1 VGSAG
6 HHVHVFDFFIS
17 FYAGLRGCKPAR
29 GSRVTKWSFM
39 RVALLT
45 LEALASAAPVRNLV
59 AKYPE
64 RIAFVGLSDPYRPQQ
79 GGMTGQAIRLL
90 RHSGLRLLP
99 YMIANF
105 SLPRLAGLLPFGRR
119 SAAATPMSALCSARG
134 IPVETV
140 PDMNAAAF
148 HDRLR
153 DSGADVIL
161 TFHCD
166 QILTRQTIACLPQ
179 GAVNVHAGLLPDH
192 RGPVPTI
199 HALLDDHPR
208 FGITVH
214 RLVPRI
220 DAGPILAQQA
230 IDLPPDT
237 SALEAAIR
245 LHTEAETMVI
255 DVLDAIAA
263 GRATEMIVEPRQ
275 YCGFPTPQQLRQLA
289 RTGRRAASW
298 PDMLRALRTPV

>member
-1 VGSAG
+1 
-6 HHVHVFDFFIS
+6 
-17 FYAGLRGCKPAR
+17 
-29 GSRVTKWSFM
+29 M

-45 LEALASAAPVRNLV
+45 LEALASAAPVRAFV
-59 AKYPE
+59 ATYPD

-79 GGMTGQAIRLL
+79 GGMMGQAVRLL
-90 RHSGLRLLP
+90 RHSGLRFLP

-105 SLPRLAGLLPFGRR
+105 SLPRIAGLLRFGRR
-119 SAAATPMSALCSARG
+119 TAARPPMAALCAALG

-140 PDMNAAAF
+140 PDMNDTAF

-153 DSGADVIL
+153 DCGAEIIL

-166 QILTRQTIACLPQ
+166 QILSRATIDCLRH

-199 HALLDDHPR
+199 HALLDARPG
-208 FGITVH
+208 FGVTIH

-230 IDLPPDT
+230 FDLLPNI
-237 SALEAAIR
+237 SALEAATR
-245 LHTEAETMVI
+245 LHAAALPMVI
-255 DVLDAIAA
+255 DVLNAIAA
-263 GRATEMIVEPRQ
+263 GTAQDIIVEPKP
-275 YCGFPTPQQLRQLA
+275 YCPFPTSAQLRRLA
-289 RTGRRAASW
+289 RMGRYAASW
-298 PDMLRALRTPV
+298 RDMRQAMRTPIL

>member
-1 VGSAG
+1 
-6 HHVHVFDFFIS
+6 
-17 FYAGLRGCKPAR
+17 
-29 GSRVTKWSFM
+29 M

-45 LEALASAAPVRNLV
+45 LEALASAAPVRALV
-59 AKYPE
+59 ANHPD

-79 GGMTGQAIRLL
+79 GGMMGQAIRLL
-90 RHSGLRLLP
+90 RHSGPRLLP

-105 SLPRLAGLLPFGRR
+105 SLPRIAGLLPLRR
-119 SAAATPMSALCSARG
+119 HTAETTPMTALCAARG

-140 PDMNAAAF
+140 PDMNAPDF

-153 DSGADVIL
+153 TSGADLIL

-166 QILTRQTIACLPQ
+166 QILTRTTIACLPH

-199 HALLDDHPR
+199 HALLDPQPR

-230 IDLPPDT
+230 VTLPPDT
-237 SALEAAIR
+237 SALEAATR
-245 LHTEAETMVI
+245 LHTTAQAIVLE
-255 DVLDAIAA
+255 VLDAIAA
-263 GRATEMIVEPRQ
+263 GTATETIVEPRP
-275 YCGFPTPQQLRQLA
+275 YCAFPTPAQLRQL
-289 RTGRRAASW
+289 GRMHRHAASW
-298 PDMLRALRTPV
+298 RDMLRALRTPV